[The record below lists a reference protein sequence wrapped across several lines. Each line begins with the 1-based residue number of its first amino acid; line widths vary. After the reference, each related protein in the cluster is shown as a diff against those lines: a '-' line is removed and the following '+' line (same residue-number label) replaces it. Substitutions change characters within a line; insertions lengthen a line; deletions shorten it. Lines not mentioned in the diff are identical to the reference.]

1 MLRNVSYKNEKQ
13 ELEINELVGKPFGL
27 FERIKEGGVGS
38 GKLLITKADKDIEN
52 LLILDHNL
60 NYCNIEM
67 RPNGIIVY
75 FRVLLETYALIIP
88 YYKLVIFKVDAQEY
102 TGGIAAGHQH
112 LIHCLH
118 LLASSH
124 ASEVVDR
131 SANHLKD
138 GPNTFQWLAGSA
150 HQHREAAA
158 FGAFRSAG
166 DRGIQVVDVLV
177 GQAFP
182 TAFGCGGSNG
192 GALQHHTASAQF

>member
-27 FERIKEGGVGS
+27 FKRIKEGGVGS

-60 NYCNIEM
+60 NHCNIEM

-102 TGGIAAGHQH
+102 TLNIDQKFVKIKVKGK
-112 LIHCLH
+112 
-118 LLASSH
+118 S
-124 ASEVVDR
+124 
-131 SANHLKD
+131 NH
-138 GPNTFQWLAGSA
+138 GF
-150 HQHREAAA
+150 
-158 FGAFRSAG
+158 FRRIMEQKAI
-166 DRGIQVVDVLV
+166 DYDKYKI
-177 GQAFP
+177 
-182 TAFGCGGSNG
+182 N
-192 GALQHHTASAQF
+192 

>member
-27 FERIKEGGVGS
+27 FKRIKEGGVGS

-88 YYKLVIFKVDAQEY
+88 DYKLVIFMVDAQED
-102 TGGIAAGHQH
+102 TLNIDQKFVKIKVKGK
-112 LIHCLH
+112 
-118 LLASSH
+118 S
-124 ASEVVDR
+124 
-131 SANHLKD
+131 NH
-138 GPNTFQWLAGSA
+138 GF
-150 HQHREAAA
+150 
-158 FGAFRSAG
+158 FRRIMEQKAI
-166 DRGIQVVDVLV
+166 DYDKYKI
-177 GQAFP
+177 
-182 TAFGCGGSNG
+182 N
-192 GALQHHTASAQF
+192 

>member
-27 FERIKEGGVGS
+27 FKRIKEGGVGS

-102 TGGIAAGHQH
+102 TLNIDQKFIKIKVKGK
-112 LIHCLH
+112 
-118 LLASSH
+118 SSH
-124 ASEVVDR
+124 
-131 SANHLKD
+131 
-138 GPNTFQWLAGSA
+138 GF
-150 HQHREAAA
+150 
-158 FGAFRSAG
+158 FRRIMEQKAI
-166 DRGIQVVDVLV
+166 DYDKYKI
-177 GQAFP
+177 
-182 TAFGCGGSNG
+182 N
-192 GALQHHTASAQF
+192 

>member
-27 FERIKEGGVGS
+27 FKRIKEGGVGS

-102 TGGIAAGHQH
+102 TLNIDQKFVKIKVKGKG
-112 LIHCLH
+112 
-118 LLASSH
+118 
-124 ASEVVDR
+124 
-131 SANHLKD
+131 NH
-138 GPNTFQWLAGSA
+138 GF
-150 HQHREAAA
+150 
-158 FGAFRSAG
+158 F
-166 DRGIQVVDVLV
+166 
-177 GQAFP
+177 
-182 TAFGCGGSNG
+182 
-192 GALQHHTASAQF
+192 

>member
-27 FERIKEGGVGS
+27 FKRIKEGGVGS

-102 TGGIAAGHQH
+102 TLNIDQKFVKIKVKGK
-112 LIHCLH
+112 
-118 LLASSH
+118 S
-124 ASEVVDR
+124 
-131 SANHLKD
+131 NH
-138 GPNTFQWLAGSA
+138 GF
-150 HQHREAAA
+150 
-158 FGAFRSAG
+158 FRRIMEQKAI
-166 DRGIQVVDVLV
+166 DYDKYRI
-177 GQAFP
+177 
-182 TAFGCGGSNG
+182 N
-192 GALQHHTASAQF
+192 

>member
-27 FERIKEGGVGS
+27 FKRIKEGGVGS

-102 TGGIAAGHQH
+102 TLNIDQKFLKIKVKGK
-112 LIHCLH
+112 
-118 LLASSH
+118 S
-124 ASEVVDR
+124 
-131 SANHLKD
+131 NH
-138 GPNTFQWLAGSA
+138 GF
-150 HQHREAAA
+150 
-158 FGAFRSAG
+158 FRRIMEQKAI
-166 DRGIQVVDVLV
+166 DYDKYKI
-177 GQAFP
+177 
-182 TAFGCGGSNG
+182 N
-192 GALQHHTASAQF
+192 